1 MQHALLYRR
10 KSFLVQ
16 NLFALRDG
24 AYACIVALC
33 SGNAC
38 RHVDSGGG
46 YHRMDAVVEPAHS
59 QGFQRGELCVQVSG
73 RVIINML

>member
-10 KSFLVQ
+10 SFLVQ
-16 NLFALRDG
+16 NVFALRDG
-24 AYACIVALC
+24 AHACIFALS

-46 YHRMDAVVEPAHS
+46 YHRMDAVAKSAHS